1 MSKMDKLRILHVASF
16 HGNIGDL
23 INHAGFYD
31 NMRSYFK
38 VEPEINELEM
48 RHFYRNERMY
58 AFDLSFAE
66 KANQY
71 DVLILGGG
79 GFFDVR
85 HNDSAT
91 GTTIDI
97 SKEVIDRI
105 KVPVIVNAMGY
116 PEYEGDYQEAKKRF
130 GEFLQ
135 YVLNK
140 QNWFVSF
147 RNDGSVSRIIRSI
160 GKSITEDQLMKVPDN
175 GFFFP
180 KTNDLNIRSERKI
193 GFCISND
200 DFSKKF
206 NGDITEEVFNKQIS
220 TEIKRIINRGYKIV
234 FFLHTPQDITTLS
247 ILEHYIG
254 AKDFRYNVEIA
265 PYDPNG
271 SEAPY
276 ELERYYRK
284 CDLIVGMRF
293 HSNILALQNRI
304 PTIGLAGHEQ
314 IKALFDEIGL
324 SDNCIPVQ
332 GYSYIDKLDL
342 KIIDYLD
349 NPAICITAIDA
360 ALTRIREQGKNYYH
374 HISSFIST
382 FYPEKIN
389 A

>member
-1 MSKMDKLRILHVASF
+1 MDKLRILHVASF

-31 NMRSYFK
+31 NMRRYFAA
-38 VEPEINELEM
+38 EPEITELEM

-58 AFDLSFAE
+58 AFDDSFADR
-66 KANQY
+66 ANQY
-71 DVLILGGG
+71 DILILGGG

-140 QNWFVSF
+140 RNWFVSF
-147 RNDGSVSRIIRSI
+147 RNDGSVSRITRSL
-160 GKSITEDQLMKVPDN
+160 GMSFTENQLMKVPDN

-180 KTNDLNIRSERKI
+180 KTNQEFVQSEHKI
-193 GFCISND
+193 GLCISND
-200 DFSKKF
+200 DFSKRF
-206 NGDITEEVFNKQIS
+206 NGEITEEIFNKQMS
-220 TEIKRIINRGYKIV
+220 SEIKKIIERGYNVV
-234 FFLHTPQDITTLS
+234 FFLHTPQDLTTLAT
-247 ILEHYIG
+247 LEQIIG
-254 AKDFRYNVEIA
+254 AKVFRYNVEIA

-271 SEAPY
+271 TDAPY
-276 ELERYYRK
+276 DLERYYRK
-284 CDLIVGMRF
+284 CDLIIGMRF
-293 HSNILALQNRI
+293 HSNILALQNKI

-324 SDNCIPVQ
+324 SDNCITVQ
-332 GYSYIDKLDL
+332 GDSYIDRLDN
-342 KIIDYLD
+342 KIISYLD
-349 NPAICITAIDA
+349 NSGQCKRIIDE
-360 ALTRIREQGKNYYH
+360 ALCKIRIQGNLYYKEL
-374 HISSFIST
+374 SNFIGS
-382 FYPEKIN
+382 FYPEKIHC
-389 A
+389 